1 MIRRPPRS
9 TRTDTLFPYTTLFR
23 SHMVRRVAGPDAATG
38 KSCCRSG
45 FSRELLLGPQGSRLP
60 PLLQGQMPGSRA
72 QAAVIDVFTQSRPLA
87 LAAYRARSA
96 KIGRAHV

>member
-1 MIRRPPRS
+1 M
-9 TRTDTLFPYTTLFR
+9 RTSDWSSDVCSSDLEPSLQ
-23 SHMVRRVAGPDAATG
+23 HMVRRVAGPDAATG

-87 LAAYRARSA
+87 LAAYRDRKSTSLNSS
-96 KIGRAHV
+96 H